1 QMNTKALTGIV
12 FAILFAIVEA
22 IPLNSTRLSPC
33 ASPVE
38 RHEWRTLNDTQKLAY
53 IEAVKCLQSLP
64 STAGIK
70 EQTKTRFDDFV
81 ASHIVLSDEVHLVG
95 QFLPW
100 HRFFI
105 HLFEKALQDECG
117 YLGTNPYWNWTA
129 DISDGMDSFVASPV
143 FDPVYGFGGN
153 GEDIPGYLG
162 QFGNLTNFP
171 GWTAEAVTGGGCI
184 TDGPFASY
192 NLSVGPGPINN
203 TERCI
208 QRSFS
213 SAFIY
218 TMSDEAV
225 ANATRHPNFE
235 AFRIDLEGWPV
246 TPTARPHDGVHMALG
261 GDMTDSYSAPS
272 DPIFYLHHSNLDRIW
287 WEWQMADPENRLYEV
302 TGRTTFDPP
311 YRNATLDFP
320 LPSGLAPLI
329 DVASVMDTRNEFL
342 CYVYV

>member
-1 QMNTKALTGIV
+1 
-12 FAILFAIVEA
+12 
-22 IPLNSTRLSPC
+22 
-33 ASPVE
+33 
-38 RHEWRTLNDTQKLAY
+38 
-53 IEAVKCLQSLP
+53 
-64 STAGIK
+64 
-70 EQTKTRFDDFV
+70 
-81 ASHIVLSDEVHLVG
+81 
-95 QFLPW
+95 
-100 HRFFI
+100 
-105 HLFEKALQDECG
+105 
-117 YLGTNPYWNWTA
+117 
-129 DISDGMDSFVASPV
+129 MDSFVSSPV

-225 ANATRHPNFE
+225 ANATKHPNFE
-235 AFRIDLEGWPV
+235 DFRIDLEGWPV

-287 WEWQMADPENRLYEV
+287 WEWQMEDPENRLYEV